1 MAVDAEAERPPPPD
15 VLRVRPTLGS
25 TLLVIGAIGVAY
37 VLGNVLAAARR
48 TIAWTFATVVVA
60 WLLWAIIAVLDRW
73 MRRWVA
79 VVLTILAVVVVAAGT
94 WVGVVANLRTEMR
107 RVRTSLPAAAE
118 RLERRYDAAAEF
130 RLGERVDSFI
140 RDIYRRVSTG
150 AAVSKAAGTVPTYFV
165 TGVLLLFFLA
175 YGPRYLAGALNQ
187 IRDPERRATVAEVF
201 SRASDRARSYV
212 LTTLAQVA
220 ILVAVGALVFYA
232 IDLPAP
238 FVLGL
243 ILGSLSAIPYMG
255 TVLGGVPAILLAAA
269 DPDERVLFTV
279 VAMVVSAQVA
289 EGLLRRRLD
298 PRTVRVG
305 PALVLIVAIV
315 GFRLYGF
322 GGAIYATV
330 ALVFVLAVLDSWSV
344 VRPHSQAPLASGEE
358 PAGDVPNGAK

>member
-1 MAVDAEAERPPPPD
+1 
-15 VLRVRPTLGS
+15 
-25 TLLVIGAIGVAY
+25 
-37 VLGNVLAAARR
+37 
-48 TIAWTFATVVVA
+48 
-60 WLLWAIIAVLDRW
+60 
-73 MRRWVA
+73 
-79 VVLTILAVVVVAAGT
+79 
-94 WVGVVANLRTEMR
+94 
-107 RVRTSLPAAAE
+107 
-118 RLERRYDAAAEF
+118 
-130 RLGERVDSFI
+130 
-140 RDIYRRVSTG
+140 
-150 AAVSKAAGTVPTYFV
+150 VSKAAGTVPTYFV

-201 SRASDRARSYV
+201 ARASDRARSYV

-232 IDLPAP
+232 VDLPAP

-243 ILGSLSAIPYMG
+243 ILGSSSAIPYMG

-279 VAMVVSAQVA
+279 VAMVISAQVA

-322 GGAIYATV
+322 GGAIYASV

-344 VRPHSQAPLASGEE
+344 VRPHSQAPLAPGEE
-358 PAGDVPNGAK
+358 PAGDVPNGGK